1 MLTLLKRD
9 LTLAFRTG
17 SSLTL
22 GIAFFLILLVII
34 PLSLEPS
41 KKILITIAPGVFW
54 VGVLLACLLSL
65 DRIFQLD
72 IEDGTLEVLSISPL
86 PIEGTI
92 LAKTLAHWLTTCL
105 PLIIL
110 VPIVS
115 ILYGISKEGAIW
127 IIISLLSGSP
137 ALSMIGAFA
146 ASLTLGLKRGGLLLS
161 LLVLPLYIPTLIFGT
176 EVIRK
181 SMMGLPVT
189 TPLVFL
195 IAITASSIAILPIL
209 TGVAIKINLR

>member
-17 SSLTL
+17 SSLIL
-22 GIAFFLILLVII
+22 GIAFFLIILVII

-41 KKILITIAPGVFW
+41 KKILITIAPGIFW

-92 LAKTLAHWLTTCL
+92 LAKAFAHWLTTCL
-105 PLIIL
+105 PLILL
-110 VPIVS
+110 VPIAS
-115 ILYGISKEGAIW
+115 ILYGIW
-127 IIISLLSGSP
+127 IIISLLSGTP

-146 ASLTLGLKRGGLLLS
+146 ASLTLGLKRGSLLLS

-181 SMMGLPVT
+181 SMMDLPVT

-209 TGVAIKINLR
+209 TGAAIKINLR

>member
-105 PLIIL
+105 PLILL

-115 ILYGISKEGAIW
+115 IL
-127 IIISLLSGSP
+127 
-137 ALSMIGAFA
+137 
-146 ASLTLGLKRGGLLLS
+146 
-161 LLVLPLYIPTLIFGT
+161 
-176 EVIRK
+176 
-181 SMMGLPVT
+181 
-189 TPLVFL
+189 
-195 IAITASSIAILPIL
+195 
-209 TGVAIKINLR
+209 

>member
-72 IEDGTLEVLSISPL
+72 IEDGTLEVLSISP
-86 PIEGTI
+86 
-92 LAKTLAHWLTTCL
+92 
-105 PLIIL
+105 
-110 VPIVS
+110 
-115 ILYGISKEGAIW
+115 
-127 IIISLLSGSP
+127 
-137 ALSMIGAFA
+137 
-146 ASLTLGLKRGGLLLS
+146 
-161 LLVLPLYIPTLIFGT
+161 
-176 EVIRK
+176 
-181 SMMGLPVT
+181 
-189 TPLVFL
+189 
-195 IAITASSIAILPIL
+195 
-209 TGVAIKINLR
+209 